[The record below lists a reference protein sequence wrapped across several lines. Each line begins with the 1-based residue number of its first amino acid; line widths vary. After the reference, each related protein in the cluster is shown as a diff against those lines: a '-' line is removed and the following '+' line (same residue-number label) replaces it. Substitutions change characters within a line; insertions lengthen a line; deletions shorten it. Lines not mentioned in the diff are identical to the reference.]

1 VRLPAVEAF
10 ARRGAEGAQKSQM
23 AYNKSKFV
31 ANAQKLLHQGK
42 VSQAVQ
48 EYVQIL
54 KHEPKDQATLM
65 TVGDL
70 YVRQGDTF
78 QALEYFE
85 RLAQIY
91 LADGF
96 VTKAI
101 AIYKKIAK
109 LAPEETRP
117 VEKLAELYVQQGVLS
132 EARPIYL
139 QLAELH
145 QRAGRQPQAAALL
158 RKLLEAEPDNL
169 RVLARVA
176 DLAIAMN
183 QPGEAAS
190 AFRTA
195 AEQLHNNGN
204 HAEAIKYLDRAL
216 KIDPK
221 DAHVLTIKAR
231 ALSATGQNPEA
242 VSLLK
247 SLPELENRG
256 DAAELLIELY
266 LQEEQT
272 KQAIELASKL
282 FARNSATWGPLR
294 QVTAK
299 VIQGNEPETAIPLID
314 LIRTAMLEKGEHEAL
329 AHLLTSAGGRL
340 PDKVELREWL
350 VEVYKHASDSA
361 HLPEALAELAAICIT
376 VGDRKRALQ
385 VYEEILDRDPQNET
399 ARREYEK
406 LKGKTAG
413 KAQSKPIEKEPLR
426 AEKVL
431 SEREPPA
438 PAKRSDGAQ
447 PISEPHLDEETQR
460 FVAQA
465 LTDIDL
471 FASYG
476 LTQKAIDML
485 EVVLQRVPGH
495 AQTLERLLD
504 HYVGAG
510 DEKRTAE
517 LAAQLEQI
525 HTERGNLAAA
535 ERFSD
540 LHRRFEKAARTTEA
554 AAPAKSPAKKE
565 SPVREFSL
573 EPEATDA
580 DQPATAVP
588 ADIAEIE
595 IEEPVPQPAAQAAV
609 HELDLSEEW
618 AALATEL
625 DDSASEAKETPS
637 APAERTDSSEDL
649 AEVAPEFAVSG
660 DLTPA
665 LDEPIDP
672 APAGAASDADF
683 TLELETSQV
692 SDERPQG
699 GPSNAKEFL
708 EALSSDLDAALPS
721 LKADLGTGQL
731 SNARPDANEGLESG
745 SQMPS
750 QISDKQASPLSEIFD
765 QFRSE
770 VGEIGAEDEDLETH
784 YNLGVAYREMGL
796 IEEAISEFQK
806 VAKGSSKGQ
815 AFRYAMQCCTLL
827 GLAFMEKGQ
836 PAIAATW
843 YERALAMPGLDQETI
858 LALRYDLGVA
868 QELAGDMA
876 AARKSFSQVYGM
888 NIDYRDVA
896 ERLSSLG
903 NER

>member
-1 VRLPAVEAF
+1 
-10 ARRGAEGAQKSQM
+10 M
-23 AYNKSKFV
+23 AYNKSKLV

-42 VSQAVQ
+42 VGLAIQ

-54 KHEPKDQATLM
+54 KQEPKDQATLM
-65 TVGDL
+65 TLGDL
-70 YVRQGDTF
+70 YVRQGETL

-117 VEKLAELYVQQGVLS
+117 VEKLAELYVQQGILS

-139 QLAELH
+139 QLADLH

-169 RVLARVA
+169 RVLTRVA
-176 DLAIAMN
+176 ELALAMN

-190 AFRTA
+190 AFGNA
-195 AEQLHNNGN
+195 AEQMHNRGN
-204 HAEAIKYLDRAL
+204 HAEAIKLADRAT
-216 KIDPK
+216 KIDAK
-221 DAHVLTIKAR
+221 DTHVVTIKAR
-231 ALSATGQNPEA
+231 ALAAMGQNSAA
-242 VSLLK
+242 VSLLA
-247 SLPELENRG
+247 SLPELEHGG
-256 DAAELLIELY
+256 DIAELLLHLY

-272 KQAIELASKL
+272 SQAIELASKI
-282 FARNSATWGPLR
+282 FARNSANFAPLR
-294 QVTAK
+294 QISAK
-299 VIQGNEPETAIPLID
+299 LLEGQQAHSALPLID
-314 LIRTAMLEKGEHEAL
+314 LIRTAMTEKGEHEAL
-329 AHLLTSAGGRL
+329 ARMLGSVATRL
-340 PDKVELREWL
+340 PENIEAREWL
-350 VEVYKHASDSA
+350 VDLYKQTSDSF
-361 HLPEALAELAAICIT
+361 HLSEALADLAAACKAA
-376 VGDRKRALQ
+376 GDSKRAAQ
-385 VYEEILDRDPQNET
+385 IYEQILEKNPENE
-399 ARREYEK
+399 AVRREYEK
-406 LKGKTAG
+406 LKGKPASETKGTLA
-413 KAQSKPIEKEPLR
+413 AESKSKS
-426 AEKVL
+426 A
-431 SEREPPA
+431 EPPSKSAAPRKPAEIVPPKTGQEAAAA
-438 PAKRSDGAQ
+438 PASNE
-447 PISEPHLDEETQR
+447 PILDPDTQQ
-460 FVAQA
+460 FVTQA

-471 FASYG
+471 FSSYG
-476 LTQKAIDML
+476 LTQKAIDLL
-485 EVVLQRVPGH
+485 EIVLQRVPSH

-504 HYVGAG
+504 LYLGAG

-517 LAAQLEQI
+517 LAAELEQI
-525 HTERGNLAAA
+525 HTERGNVTAA
-535 ERFSD
+535 ERFAD
-540 LHRRFEKAARTTEA
+540 LRQRYGQVARTTA
-554 AAPAKSPAKKE
+554 AKAHSKKQQKAK
-565 SPVREFSL
+565 EFHVVSV
-573 EPEATDA
+573 AADA
-580 DQPATAVP
+580 DQGESNAPAVDAETEKPVAP
-588 ADIAEIE
+588 APVASTSIASKGATQE
-595 IEEPVPQPAAQAAV
+595 AAV

-625 DDSASEAKETPS
+625 DTTPS
-637 APAERTDSSEDL
+637 ETEAAPA
-649 AEVAPEFAVSG
+649 AEPAARAPEFDVPDAKLPAVFHKEAEMQE
-660 DLTPA
+660 A
-665 LDEPIDP
+665 LRAGSP
-672 APAGAASDADF
+672 APASKGTSNADYE
-683 TLELETSQV
+683 LELDTSQNANNV
-692 SDERPQG
+692 SRG
-699 GPSNAKEFL
+699 GPSTAKEFL

-721 LKADLGTGQL
+721 LKGD
-731 SNARPDANEGLESG
+731 PDAGKASNKSVRAKEFSEPAPINS
-745 SQMPS
+745 SQPS
-750 QISDKQASPLSEIFD
+750 DGQASPLSEIFD

-770 VGEIGAEDEDLETH
+770 VGELGAEDEDLETH
-784 YNLGVAYREMGL
+784 YNLGIAYREMGL

-843 YERALAMPGLDQETI
+843 YERALAMPGLDQESI